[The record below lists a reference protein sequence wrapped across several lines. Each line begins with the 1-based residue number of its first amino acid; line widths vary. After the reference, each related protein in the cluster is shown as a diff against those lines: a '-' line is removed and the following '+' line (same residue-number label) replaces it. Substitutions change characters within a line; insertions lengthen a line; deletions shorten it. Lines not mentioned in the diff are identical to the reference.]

1 MSNGNSPAFPC
12 QDNKKQIYT
21 GMNLRDYF
29 ALEAL
34 NGLIKKGF
42 LDYIEV
48 PNYDSDPD
56 EDDSDLDAPVLPDA
70 KAIAKDAYLIADAML
85 DERVKYK

>member
-12 QDNKKQIYT
+12 QDNNKQIYT

-34 NGLIKKGF
+34 NSLLRVKSYKDVKKF
-42 LDYIEV
+42 AEESYQL
-48 PNYDSDPD
+48 
-56 EDDSDLDAPVLPDA
+56 
-70 KAIAKDAYLIADAML
+70 ADAML
-85 DERVKYK
+85 NERVNYK